1 MQLWDIGG
9 QSLGSAMM
17 KAYLTGADCLV
28 FVYDITNNESFSNL
42 EDWLEVAKSSFKDQ
56 GVDLPL
62 CVLMG
67 NKTDLSHVRTVKM
80 AKHEEFAKSNAMGQF
95 LVSAKTGDQV
105 QTAFFRIAADLAKVP
120 LTRPDVQ
127 VHSKVVRAEIVN
139 HQKDDPSVAA
149 PVPPKED
156 KGGVCVVS

>member
-1 MQLWDIGG
+1 MQIWDIGG

-28 FVYDITNNESFSNL
+28 LVYDITSNESFSNL
-42 EDWLEVAKSSFKDQ
+42 EDWLEVAKKSLEEQEAKM
-56 GVDLPL
+56 PL
-62 CVLMG
+62 CVLIG

-80 AKHEEFAKSNAMGQF
+80 AKHEQFAKDNGMGQF

-105 QTAFFRIAADLAKVP
+105 QTAFFRIAADLAGVP

-127 VHSKVVRAEIVN
+127 VNSKVVRAEIVN
-139 HQKDDPSVAA
+139 HVKDDPAVKTAE
-149 PVPPKED
+149 PPKD
-156 KGGVCVVS
+156 GKGGVCVIS